1 MLESRSVENQK
12 VFVNRDG
19 SACIVCPNCG
29 ASKTIDFS
37 RLETRADRFRV
48 RCYCRSV
55 FCVSCERRRS
65 DRKETYFEGHY
76 VTLSEQNDWNKIVV
90 KDLSH
95 LGVGFTTVS
104 SHKLKAGEDIRIT
117 LTTVDASFPDVRKDA
132 TVRFVSQGQLG
143 CEFDRPLQIEEAMML
158 GIMV

>member
-19 SACIVCPNCG
+19 SACLICPNCG
-29 ASKTIDFS
+29 TSKTVDFS
-37 RLETRADRFRV
+37 RLGTRADRFRV

-76 VTLSEQNDWNKIVV
+76 VTRSAEKDWNKIVV
-90 KDLSH
+90 KDISY
-95 LGVGFTTVS
+95 LGLGFTTFA
-104 SHKLKAGEDIRIT
+104 SHHLKEGEEIRIT
-117 LTTVDASFPDVRKDA
+117 LTTADASLADVKKDA
-132 TVRFVSQGQLG
+132 TVRFVSNGHLG
-143 CEFDRPLQIEEAMML
+143 CEFARPLQIEEAMML
-158 GIMV
+158 GLVV